1 MTADCGHALAGKTSI
16 LIHPHAG
23 KTAILIHHHRPALA
37 VPDVLP
43 LTLTAPCP
51 PHVHPASQIYTVS
64 ERWIALAMLRLLEH
78 EKSVV
83 EGGGATGYAAL
94 LANKIPGLEGKKVVF
109 PLCGGNVDMAM
120 LGRVIDRGLAADARL
135 IQFTATVSDRPG
147 GIASLTSILAQEGVS
162 IRDIFHERAWVYAN
176 TYQVRVKVV
185 AETSGA
191 DHAGRMFRRLEATP
205 GITMEV
211 DSSKWHF
218 VKDLPPSEQPGEAK
232 APTEG
237 GNLLSE
243 ETIDEQHAAE
253 EAHSAEEAAIT
264 EPRA

>member
-1 MTADCGHALAGKTSI
+1 
-16 LIHPHAG
+16 
-23 KTAILIHHHRPALA
+23 
-37 VPDVLP
+37 
-43 LTLTAPCP
+43 
-51 PHVHPASQIYTVS
+51 
-64 ERWIALAMLRLLEH
+64 MLRLLEH

-94 LANKIPGLEGKKVVF
+94 LANKIPGLEGKKVVV

-147 GIASLTSILAQEGVS
+147 GIASLTSVLAAEGVS

-191 DHAGRMFRRLEATP
+191 DHASRMFRRLEETP

-218 VKDLPPSEQPGEAK
+218 MKDLPPSVTENEEVAAPGVGAAAEPEGMAETSPGEK
-232 APTEG
+232 EQD
-237 GNLLSE
+237 E
-243 ETIDEQHAAE
+243 ERQ
-253 EAHSAEEAAIT
+253 
-264 EPRA
+264 